1 MKSKAILLLIV
12 CSLLVPAFGRT
23 ESADFSH
30 ENYNTYT
37 PQIDS
42 LLVSDFRTR
51 GLTVAAADGNMV
63 SAILQF
69 REELTA
75 QQMQWVKSQGI
86 EFVTRDSSIVHVGSI
101 YSVRAPNLT
110 SIQRLDE
117 IGLLRASSGSK
128 KFTPSLTSSV
138 PAIGAPNVWHN
149 MKKNDESING
159 TGTRIAV
166 IDTGA
171 SWLHPTFWRS
181 NTDELNVLQSGSR
194 YYVDINSNSI
204 ADDDEGPISTVQ
216 GQVGPTI
223 SYQQDYMFIDINDD
237 GVFQYNNGERWLGG
251 IDANEDG
258 DISFTSESVVILGE
272 SKIAVL
278 FDQENDNVYVRGVNL
293 TQATHVGDSYGHG
306 THVASTAAGGQPG
319 MTSLVGVAP
328 GADLIIIKSPLDSA
342 SIIEGIHFAVENEA
356 DIINMSFSSYL
367 GFLDGT
373 DLEDLAVSQ
382 AFIANGTLSTLAAGN
397 LGGRAKHANFQC
409 SSGETAGTTLS
420 VNNPPDNSFIN
431 ILWQSDDDDEHIILT
446 PPGDAEPIDI
456 GEFGS
461 ITGSAYSLNSDNIS
475 AYVFADT
482 STRGTNRLIV
492 QVSSSNHFWHSGTW
506 LVSMSNPSGAA
517 VTVDAYA
524 WDTQWHY
531 TNLRFTSRVDD
542 RRTISSPGTADLGVA
557 VGSSSKTG
565 EGISS
570 TSSEGPRID
579 GSIKPEVVAPGDTI
593 NAARNSLSNL
603 WTSKSGTSMAAP
615 HVAGVIALIRQASDS
630 LNGWIDLS
638 SLYQGAGGA
647 VNHYAS
653 PSNSW
658 GYGFVNPTY
667 SIQHFLNTSVLE
679 TNWEYI
685 ENLATDGE
693 DPSVNDSLD
702 ILSVKA
708 YQNSSA
714 VQLRIGFDGVA
725 DFTTDSVFTLEWDV
739 DSSLATGPL
748 GVDMLVNVSAGEVHA
763 YEWTGSSFELAPFA
777 PEFFT
782 ELDYLYISVLRIQPS
797 HRGRMRFSTSNSTVS
812 TLDSLDYSNLEN
824 QWRPIFSSIS
834 YQSEGTEF
842 DIRISVY
849 DHDTPIGEMNI
860 EAIIVDGGLD
870 DLTSQNN
877 QAASELNWNVDIG
890 ELESNPLLSLIATA
904 GDESASLASPPVML
918 SSELGT
924 EVRFVSASLETTQ
937 VRVGPFVSD
946 RISGSLTLE
955 GHLFVDAVTLSF
967 VPESGFT
974 PNVTLS
980 GNQGQYSFDISTSGF
995 SEGEYSVVAIATL
1008 RTGEQISYEFAT
1020 LRVVSDYSV
1029 VILLGVAAMAVVAII
1044 ILYPKIAT
1052 RIR

>member
-1 MKSKAILLLIV
+1 
-12 CSLLVPAFGRT
+12 LVPSIGKT
-23 ESADFSH
+23 ESVDFSH
-30 ENYNTYT
+30 EGFVTNT

-42 LLVSDFRTR
+42 LLVSDFGERNS
-51 GLTVAAADGNMV
+51 VVSNADEEMV

-69 REELTA
+69 KEPLTTRQLQLA
-75 QQMQWVKSQGI
+75 KSRGI
-86 EFVTRDSSIVHVGSI
+86 EFVGRGSSIVRVGSV
-101 YSVRAPNLT
+101 YSVRAPNLM

-128 KFTPSLTSSV
+128 QYYPSLTTSV

-149 MKKNDESING
+149 LRKDNASING
-159 TGTRIAV
+159 TGTRIAI

-171 SWLHPTFWRS
+171 SWLHPSFWKQS
-181 NTDELNVLQSGSR
+181 TEALNVIQSGSR
-194 YYVDINSNSI
+194 FYVDINSNSV
-204 ADDDEGPISTVQ
+204 ADDSEGPISTVT
-216 GQVGPTI
+216 GQVGSTI
-223 SYQQDYMFIDINDD
+223 SYEQDYMFIDINDD
-237 GVFQYNNGERWLGG
+237 GTFQYNNGERWLGG

-258 DISFTSESVVILGE
+258 DISLATESVVILGE

-278 FDQENDNVYVRGVNL
+278 LDQENDVYVRGVNL
-293 TQATHVGDSYGHG
+293 TQATNVGDSYGHG

-319 MTSLVGVAP
+319 MTSFVGVAP

-356 DIINMSFSSYL
+356 DVINMSFSSYL

-397 LGGRAKHANFQC
+397 LGGRLKHANFQC
-409 SSGETAGTTLS
+409 ASGETAGTTLS

-431 ILWQSDDDDEHIILT
+431 ILWQSDDDDEHVILT
-446 PPGDAEPIDI
+446 PPGDSEPIDI

-461 ITGSAYSLNSDNIS
+461 ITGSAYSLESDNIS
-475 AYVFADT
+475 AYVFPDT

-492 QVSSSNHFWHSGTW
+492 QVSSSEHFWDSGTW
-506 LVSMSNPSGAA
+506 LVSVSNPSGAT

-531 TNLRFTSRVDD
+531 TNLRFTSRVDN

-557 VGSSSKTG
+557 VGSSSETG

-579 GSIKPEVVAPGDTI
+579 GSIKPEVVAPGETI
-593 NAARNSLSNL
+593 NAARNSLSSL

-615 HVAGVIALIRQASDS
+615 HVAGVIALIRQASGS
-630 LNGWIDLS
+630 VNGWTDLS

-647 VNHYAS
+647 EDHYAS
-653 PSNSW
+653 PTSSW
-658 GYGFVNPTY
+658 GYGLVNPTY
-667 SIQHFLNTSVLE
+667 SIQHFLNTSLPE
-679 TNWEYI
+679 TNWNYI
-685 ENLATDGE
+685 ETLASDTE

-702 ILSVKA
+702 ILSVEA
-708 YQNSSA
+708 YHNSSA
-714 VQLRIGFDGVA
+714 VHLRVGFDGVTNFS
-725 DFTTDSVFTLEWDV
+725 DDSVFTLEWDV
-739 DSSLATGPL
+739 DSSLATGPS
-748 GVDMLVNVSAGEVHA
+748 GVDILLNVSSGQARA
-763 YEWTGSSFELAPFA
+763 YQWTGSSFQLAPFA
-777 PEFFT
+777 PDFFT
-782 ELDYLYISVLRIQPS
+782 ELDYLYISVLRTQPQD
-797 HRGRMRFSTSNSTVS
+797 RGRMRFRTSNSTVS
-812 TLDSLDYSNLEN
+812 TLDSLDYSSLNN
-824 QWRPIFSSIS
+824 QWKPIFSSIS
-834 YQSEGTEF
+834 YESEGTEF
-842 DIRISVY
+842 DILISVY
-849 DHDTPIGEMNI
+849 DHDTPIDELSI
-860 EAIIVDGGLD
+860 EASIVDGGLD

-877 QAASELNWNVDIG
+877 QADSILNWYVDIG
-890 ELESNPLLSLIATA
+890 ELESSSLMSLIAMA
-904 GDESASLASPPVML
+904 SDESASLASPPVML
-918 SSELGT
+918 SAELGT
-924 EVRFVSASLETTQ
+924 EVRFVSASLKTTQ
-937 VRVGPFVSD
+937 VRVGPFISD

-955 GHLFVDAVTLSF
+955 GHMFVDEVTLSF

-980 GNQGQYSFDISTSGF
+980 GNQGQYSFDISPSGF

-1029 VILLGVAAMAVVAII
+1029 VILLGVAAMAIVAII
-1044 ILYPKIAT
+1044 ILYPKIAE